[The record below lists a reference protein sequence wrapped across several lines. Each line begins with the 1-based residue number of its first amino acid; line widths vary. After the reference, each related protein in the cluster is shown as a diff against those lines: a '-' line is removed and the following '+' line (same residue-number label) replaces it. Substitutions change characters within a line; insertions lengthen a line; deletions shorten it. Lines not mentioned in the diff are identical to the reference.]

1 MSPTL
6 SADIKSF
13 PGSDGICP
21 SRDLK
26 SGTCPKCQ
34 GTFDELTLSLHD
46 IQKNKVDKM
55 GNRILG
61 IHWISEEYLVYRT
74 KQGVAVQFSDC
85 RKLQR
90 EQREKYVREIGSM
103 LCQLRFLTSQMAKP
117 LYSLWKPV
125 AINYYDHQIVQGMV
139 LTLEGDPKDARDLLG
154 PTLDMATS
162 RLTNENRIRYLLS
175 CFVTGLA
182 IVLLGV
188 AYLRG
193 WIPKIPTQD
202 DISSYVLAGM
212 FGAIGAVFSIA
223 MRVQTLELVPCR
235 ESSMNTRMGSLR
247 ILIGFLAGISLLLL
261 LTSGIVRVFP
271 ATSQQSFG
279 QSFGMSDWPLIAVI
293 GLFSG
298 FAERM
303 VPNLLR
309 RVSETVEPVAQATA
323 TTAATTK
330 SYSERALTTS
340 AATTK
345 SDSGKVPAISAA
357 TTKSDSEKAVT
368 A

>member
-1 MSPTL
+1 
-6 SADIKSF
+6 
-13 PGSDGICP
+13 
-21 SRDLK
+21 
-26 SGTCPKCQ
+26 
-34 GTFDELTLSLHD
+34 
-46 IQKNKVDKM
+46 
-55 GNRILG
+55 
-61 IHWISEEYLVYRT
+61 
-74 KQGVAVQFSDC
+74 
-85 RKLQR
+85 
-90 EQREKYVREIGSM
+90 
-103 LCQLRFLTSQMAKP
+103 
-117 LYSLWKPV
+117 
-125 AINYYDHQIVQGMV
+125 
-139 LTLEGDPKDARDLLG
+139 
-154 PTLDMATS
+154 
-162 RLTNENRIRYLLS
+162 
-175 CFVTGLA
+175 
-182 IVLLGV
+182 
-188 AYLRG
+188 
-193 WIPKIPTQD
+193 
-202 DISSYVLAGM
+202 
-212 FGAIGAVFSIA
+212 
-223 MRVQTLELVPCR
+223 
-235 ESSMNTRMGSLR
+235 MGSLR
-247 ILIGFLAGISLLLL
+247 ILIDFLAGSSLLLL

-345 SDSGKVPAISAA
+345 SDSEDTPATSAA

>member
-1 MSPTL
+1 
-6 SADIKSF
+6 
-13 PGSDGICP
+13 
-21 SRDLK
+21 
-26 SGTCPKCQ
+26 
-34 GTFDELTLSLHD
+34 
-46 IQKNKVDKM
+46 
-55 GNRILG
+55 
-61 IHWISEEYLVYRT
+61 
-74 KQGVAVQFSDC
+74 
-85 RKLQR
+85 
-90 EQREKYVREIGSM
+90 
-103 LCQLRFLTSQMAKP
+103 MAKP

-193 WIPKIPTQD
+193 WIPKISTQD

-247 ILIGFLAGISLLLL
+247 ILIGFLAGSSLLLL
-261 LTSGIVRVFP
+261 LASGIVRVFP
-271 ATSQQSFG
+271 ATGQQSFG
-279 QSFGMSDWPLIAVI
+279 QSFGMKSFGMSDWPLVAVI

-309 RVSETVEPVAQATA
+309 RVSETVEPVTQATA

-330 SYSERALTTS
+330 SYSEKAPTTS

>member
-1 MSPTL
+1 MDPVVHFEMPYDDRSRMVKFYE
-6 SADIKSF
+6 SAF
-13 PGSDGICP
+13 GW
-21 SRDLK
+21 
-26 SGTCPKCQ
+26 
-34 GTFDELTLSLHD
+34 
-46 IQKNKVDKM
+46 KM
-55 GNRILG
+55 QQLG
-61 IHWISEEYLVYRT
+61 EEM
-74 KQGVAVQFSDC
+74 G
-85 RKLQR
+85 
-90 EQREKYVREIGSM
+90 
-103 LCQLRFLTSQMAKP
+103 
-117 LYSLWKPV
+117 
-125 AINYYDHQIVQGMV
+125 
-139 LTLEGDPKDARDLLG
+139 
-154 PTLDMATS
+154 
-162 RLTNENRIRYLLS
+162 
-175 CFVTGLA
+175 
-182 IVLLGV
+182 
-188 AYLRG
+188 
-193 WIPKIPTQD
+193 
-202 DISSYVLAGM
+202 SYVLAGM

-247 ILIGFLAGISLLLL
+247 ILIGFLAGSSLLLL
-261 LTSGIVRVFP
+261 LASGIVRVFP
-271 ATSQQSFG
+271 ATGQQSFGQSFGMKSFG
-279 QSFGMSDWPLIAVI
+279 QSFGMSDWPLVAVI

-345 SDSGKVPAISAA
+345 SDSEDTPATSAA